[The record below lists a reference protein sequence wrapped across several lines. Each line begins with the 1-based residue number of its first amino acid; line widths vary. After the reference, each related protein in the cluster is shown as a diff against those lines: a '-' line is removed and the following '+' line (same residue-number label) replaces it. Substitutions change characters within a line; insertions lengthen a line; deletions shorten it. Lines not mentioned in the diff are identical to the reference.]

1 MAALGDYKTVLLR
14 EKRIFFVSAGFF
26 QRAITF
32 LIPHVADALEVQ
44 KRRNVILE
52 VLMAHRTAN
61 DVTRL
66 IQKRIKI
73 LRPRQLDR
81 LPCFR
86 NALSTSF
93 GSLQFRH

>member
-14 EKRIFFVSAGFF
+14 EKRIFLITAGFF

-52 VLMAHRTAN
+52 VLMANRTAN

-73 LRPRQLDR
+73 LRPRQLNG
-81 LPCFR
+81 LSCFR
-86 NALSTSF
+86 NAPSTSL
-93 GSLQFRH
+93 GSLHFRH